1 MTTRRVDDPDEAVAE
16 PARLP
21 FLDRFIVATRL
32 RPLDVEVLGWWLLTR
47 LGVFVI
53 SMSAPWLF
61 AGDGAPAAWL
71 DRWRQ
76 WDVVHFESI
85 AIKGYFGGAPQLEAF
100 FPGLPMVLRAGH
112 AIGLPTMLVGLLVS
126 LIAGGVAAVA
136 LARLADSEFGGG
148 AGRMAALAWMIAPPA
163 VFLAAPYTEALFLGF
178 AIPAWLCARQGRW
191 LSAALLAAGASTVRV
206 SGIFLIIAL
215 GVEFL
220 TSGRRR
226 SWFQVL
232 WLAIPTIPVLAYM
245 LYLKSATGDWLAWY
259 NAQAKGWYRG
269 FTNPIDS
276 FINTW
281 NVAIGKTVFD
291 VPGSVQ
297 ANFEWM
303 YRAELVAMLVG
314 VVLTIALLSYRRW
327 GEATWVGIQ
336 VVAFATSYWFFSVP
350 RALLIWFPLWLLL
363 AAIAT
368 RRKWVWRAYLVIS
381 LPLCGV
387 WAAAYLV
394 GKWSG

>member
-1 MTTRRVDDPDEAVAE
+1 MTTRRVDESAE
-16 PARLP
+16 ELAAARLP
-21 FLDRFIVATRL
+21 LLDRIIVATRL
-32 RPLDVEVLGWWLLTR
+32 RPLDVEVLGWWVLTR

-53 SMSAPWLF
+53 SVSAPWLF
-61 AGDGAPAAWL
+61 AGDSAPGAWL

-85 AIKGYFGGAPQLEAF
+85 GTKGYFGGAPQLEAF
-100 FPGLPMVLRAGH
+100 FPGLPMVLGAGH

-126 LIAGGVAAVA
+126 LVAGGVAAVA
-136 LARLADSEFGGG
+136 LARLAESEFGAGT
-148 AGRMAALAWMIAPPA
+148 GRMAALAWMIAPPA
-163 VFLAAPYTEALFLGF
+163 IFLAAPYTEALFLGF

-191 LSAALLAAGASTVRV
+191 LPAALLAAGASTVRV

-226 SWFQVL
+226 SWLQVF
-232 WLAIPTIPVLAYM
+232 WLALPTIPVLAYM
-245 LYLKSATGDWLAWY
+245 VYLRSATGDWLAWY
-259 NAQAKGWYRG
+259 HAQSKGWYRG

-281 NVAIGKTVFD
+281 NVAIGKTKFD
-291 VPGSVQ
+291 VSAATQ

-303 YRAELVAMLVG
+303 YRAELVAVLVG
-314 VVLTIALLSYRRW
+314 VVLTIALLSWRRW

-336 VVAFATSYWFFSVP
+336 VVAFTTSYWFFSVP
-350 RALLIWFPLWLLL
+350 RALLIWFPLWMLL
-363 AAIAT
+363 AAIST

-387 WAAAYLV
+387 WAAAYLT
-394 GKWSG
+394 GKWAG